1 MTYSSASPSAT
12 TLHGAI
18 LLVAAILPVMAI
30 VSLVP
35 VMPLLLQEF
44 ADVPGGEFLVP
55 IALTVPA
62 LCVAVFSPL
71 AGWLSDRVG
80 RKRVLLV
87 ALIIY
92 AVIGL
97 LPYFMTDLKRI
108 ILSRVGLGIAE
119 AAIMTVATALIGDY
133 FQGEARQRW
142 IALQVG
148 VISISAIIL
157 IAVGGALGEALGS
170 RGPFLLYVLALPV
183 AVVAAIALFEPS
195 PHQHVVGT
203 ERGFPYLEVLPLAAI
218 TLFSAILFYT
228 IIVQLGPLMT
238 DVGITSPAVIGAA
251 GAAANLGHVLGSF
264 IFHRLK
270 AWSGPSLLAI
280 GFGIAAIGY
289 FGIGISGAFSTR
301 AAAAF
306 LASVG
311 VGILLP
317 ALLAWI
323 LRELPAPVRGRG
335 TGLWTGTFFLGQF
348 VAPIIAV
355 ALASRL
361 GQNLINVILLYAA
374 LAALASLVSVLVS
387 RLRGRGPASASV

>member
-1 MTYSSASPSAT
+1 
-12 TLHGAI
+12 
-18 LLVAAILPVMAI
+18 
-30 VSLVP
+30 
-35 VMPLLLQEF
+35 
-44 ADVPGGEFLVP
+44 
-55 IALTVPA
+55 
-62 LCVAVFSPL
+62 
-71 AGWLSDRVG
+71 
-80 RKRVLLV
+80 
-87 ALIIY
+87 
-92 AVIGL
+92 
-97 LPYFMTDLKRI
+97 
-108 ILSRVGLGIAE
+108 
-119 AAIMTVATALIGDY
+119 
-133 FQGEARQRW
+133 
-142 IALQVG
+142 
-148 VISISAIIL
+148 
-157 IAVGGALGEALGS
+157 
-170 RGPFLLYVLALPV
+170 
-183 AVVAAIALFEPS
+183 
-195 PHQHVVGT
+195 
-203 ERGFPYLEVLPLAAI
+203 VLPLAAI

-238 DVGITSPAVIGAA
+238 DVGVTSPAVIGAA

-317 ALLAWI
+317 TLLAWI

-361 GQNLINVILLYAA
+361 GENLINVTLLYAA
-374 LAALASLVSVLVS
+374 LATLAGLVSVLVS
-387 RLRGRGPASASV
+387 RLRGRGPAPA